1 MSITSRKR
9 ETGESLLAGSHCLR
23 HLAGT
28 ANEAAF
34 LCRKW
39 RLHCLASIH
48 SIDEGLACATI
59 GQFGLIIGRWRLR
72 LSLVLRA
79 D

>member
-1 MSITSRKR
+1 
-9 ETGESLLAGSHCLR
+9 
-23 HLAGT
+23 LAGT